1 MIAIK
6 IRIICIDNKANRL
19 FVYGYLFSFV
29 AGIGSIRKI
38 QQHPFLTKRFTSQHI
53 VS

>member
-6 IRIICIDNKANRL
+6 IRIICIDNKAICIGL
-19 FVYGYLFSFV
+19 FVSFV

-38 QQHPFLTKRFTSQHI
+38 QQHPFLTRRFTCQHI

>member
-1 MIAIK
+1 MIAME
-6 IRIICIDNKANRL
+6 IRIIYIEKRL

-29 AGIGSIRKI
+29 AGIGSIKGI
-38 QQHPFLTKRFTSQHI
+38 QQHPFLTKRFRSQHI

>member
-6 IRIICIDNKANRL
+6 IRIICIDNKAI
-19 FVYGYLFSFV
+19 VYGYLFSFV